1 MMKPITVIPNEA
13 GPLVAAL
20 LESAGWKAA
29 SATARADGTAE
40 APLDVVR
47 RGQPVLSV
55 PKDAKPSGRLRRIV
69 VVHKGSRGDRAGM
82 DAADEAAVA
91 SRAKIVVLHLP
102 RSSPSTAAASM
113 PFRMADHGTYD
124 WSEWREEFLR
134 RFCRCSP
141 GVRIELRVGGGSRAL
156 LRDQVREERPDLV
169 IVSGVRT
176 LDSVRD
182 VGTPVLVVPSIGHQR
197 AARPRQQRSG

>member
-1 MMKPITVIPNEA
+1 MKPITVIPREA
-13 GPLVAAL
+13 GPLVTAL

-29 SATARADGTAE
+29 SGAARADGTAE
-40 APLDVVR
+40 AALDLVR
-47 RGQPVLSV
+47 RAKPVLAI
-55 PKDAKPSGRLRRIV
+55 PKDAKPADRLRRIV

-91 SRAKIVVLHLP
+91 SRARIVVLHVP
-102 RSSPSTAAASM
+102 RSSPATAAASM

-141 GVRIELRVGGGSRAL
+141 GVRIELRVGAATTAL

-169 IVSGVRT
+169 IVSGIRT
-176 LDSVRD
+176 FESVRD
-182 VGTPVLVVPSIGHQR
+182 AGAPVLIVPSVGHERPPR
-197 AARPRQQRSG
+197 ARSQPSG